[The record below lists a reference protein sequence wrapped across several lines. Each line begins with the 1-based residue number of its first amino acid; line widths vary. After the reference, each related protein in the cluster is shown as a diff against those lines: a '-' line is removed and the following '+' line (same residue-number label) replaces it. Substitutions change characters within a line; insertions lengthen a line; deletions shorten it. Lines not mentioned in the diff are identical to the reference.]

1 MKFLNCS
8 HLSLLQVG
16 QLRKLTRDTGVALIL
31 LITAKL

>member
-1 MKFLNCS
+1 MLIRV
-8 HLSLLQVG
+8 SLLLWQVG

>member
-1 MKFLNCS
+1 MKDIISCRLIW
-8 HLSLLQVG
+8 QVG